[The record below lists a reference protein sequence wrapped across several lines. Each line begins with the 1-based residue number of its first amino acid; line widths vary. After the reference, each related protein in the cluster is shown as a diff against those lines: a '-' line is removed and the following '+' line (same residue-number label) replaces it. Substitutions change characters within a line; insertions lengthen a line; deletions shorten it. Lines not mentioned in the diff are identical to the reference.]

1 MGIDEA
7 IIRYGTAAVLEYG
20 KMSGI
25 EAENVI
31 PEKCLVV
38 FMASRLI
45 DELRWCAKREVS
57 NTVMLKE
64 LGHQGDPD
72 LIGDLG
78 GYHTDIAI
86 YDGVTPKAIIEVKKV
101 LSKSDIGCVKRDME
115 KLQKFTKRV
124 SVPSYLGLLIS
135 DNYPTLIDRQLELLK
150 EALDHEVLTDAGA
163 RHKDYRTGQWSWRF
177 GCVTLNPP
185 SDALS
190 S

>member
-1 MGIDEA
+1 MGIAMGIDEA
-7 IIRYGTAAVLEYG
+7 IIRYGTEAVLEYG

-38 FMASRLI
+38 FMASRFI

-72 LIGDLG
+72 LIRDLG
-78 GYHTDIAI
+78 GYHADIAI
-86 YDGVTPKAIIEVKKV
+86 YDGVTPKAIIEAKKV

-124 SVPSYLGLLIS
+124 SVPSFLGLLGPVV
-135 DNYPTLIDRQLELLK
+135 N
-150 EALDHEVLTDAGA
+150 
-163 RHKDYRTGQWSWRF
+163 
-177 GCVTLNPP
+177 
-185 SDALS
+185 
-190 S
+190 